1 MVNYDEK
8 PILEMKDIVKQ
19 FSGVYALNGI
29 TFDLYKSGVHCIV
42 GENGAGKS
50 TLIKTLSGAYTPTG
64 GSITVYGKTYKTL
77 TPDLTVKLGIN
88 VVYQENDLAPG
99 MNVAENIYIGNEIGN
114 KFGILNFRKELENV
128 NRQMKDLGI
137 SIDPLARIE
146 DLSVSDQQFVK
157 ILKALSVNPRI
168 LVMDEPT
175 SMFNVEDVSK
185 VLTLVKRIADKGI
198 SIIYISHYLDEVRSI
213 ADRITVIRDG
223 AVVNTYRNENHD
235 IKLTVLTRDMVGRPV
250 DTFYHKEKNPIGE
263 VMLEVKNLQLKKDS
277 PKINFTVRKGEIL
290 GFAGMVGA
298 GRTEIIRALTG
309 ADPKYAGEVFINGKK
324 VTIDNPGQSIMN
336 GFAHITE
343 DRQKLGLM
351 LNNSVL
357 DNTVIVGL
365 GTKVPGRLINEKQ
378 EIKIAEPILDKL
390 NIKMPGIKAEVKY
403 LSGGNQQK
411 VVLGK
416 WLLVDEDIY
425 IFDEPTR
432 GIDVNAKAEFYEQM
446 TKLTREGKCIIMIS
460 SDMKELISMSDR
472 VLVIRNGAIDSELT
486 GDQITEQE
494 IIKRAL
500 GVSKDD

>member
-29 TFDLYKSGVHCIV
+29 TFDLYKSEVHCIV

-250 DTFYHKEKNPIGE
+250 DTFYH
-263 VMLEVKNLQLKKDS
+263 
-277 PKINFTVRKGEIL
+277 
-290 GFAGMVGA
+290 
-298 GRTEIIRALTG
+298 
-309 ADPKYAGEVFINGKK
+309 
-324 VTIDNPGQSIMN
+324 
-336 GFAHITE
+336 
-343 DRQKLGLM
+343 
-351 LNNSVL
+351 
-357 DNTVIVGL
+357 
-365 GTKVPGRLINEKQ
+365 Q
-378 EIKIAEPILDKL
+378 ES
-390 NIKMPGIKAEVKY
+390 Y
-403 LSGGNQQK
+403 
-411 VVLGK
+411 
-416 WLLVDEDIY
+416 
-425 IFDEPTR
+425 R
-432 GIDVNAKAEFYEQM
+432 
-446 TKLTREGKCIIMIS
+446 
-460 SDMKELISMSDR
+460 
-472 VLVIRNGAIDSELT
+472 
-486 GDQITEQE
+486 
-494 IIKRAL
+494 
-500 GVSKDD
+500 